1 MAVKNAKSAIDK
13 ILADSKKKYDVTA
26 GPMNAIAQDTEAIS
40 TGSMAIDYI
49 TGVGGLPLGRSV
61 ELFGPPASS
70 KTTTALMT
78 AANYQKKI
86 IKEGLDERILYLDYE
101 QAMDPNY
108 AKNLGLDVDHPSF
121 LFAQPNLFEDGAN
134 FALEL
139 IETGLVKIV
148 IFDSVAAMTPKA
160 LYEAE
165 IGKVQVAPQARLMAV
180 LMQRLNPLLAD
191 TNSLAIFIN
200 HLKEKVGIGGPA
212 GPVKTTPGGVSLKF
226 YASMRIEYAQIGQI
240 KGDVKD
246 PLTGLKVK
254 QTVASNVKVKI
265 VKNKVAP
272 PFKEAVVRV
281 RFGKGFDDMWTTKNV
296 LMANKKISGS
306 AGYFYFDKSPELV
319 HPEMELSKEG
329 KPYIH
334 GEAELMKF
342 ADADPEWRAKAV
354 TMARD
359 LVGSVVTESP
369 EVVEEDDEG
378 IPSLV
383 DEDLLAD

>member
-1 MAVKNAKSAIDK
+1 MAVKNVKSAIDK
-13 ILADSKKKYDVTA
+13 ILAESKKKYDVTA
-26 GPMNAIAQDTEAIS
+26 GPMNAIAQETEAIS

-86 IKEGLDERILYLDYE
+86 IREGLDDRILYLDYE
-101 QAMDPNY
+101 QAMDPVY

-148 IFDSVAAMTPKA
+148 IFDSVAAMTPRA

-200 HLKEKVGIGGPA
+200 HLKEKVGMSGPA

-240 KGDVKD
+240 KEIGR
-246 PLTGLKVK
+246 
-254 QTVASNVKVKI
+254 ASCR
-265 VKNKVAP
+265 
-272 PFKEAVVRV
+272 ERV
-281 RFGKGFDDMWTTKNV
+281 LR
-296 LMANKKISGS
+296 
-306 AGYFYFDKSPELV
+306 LV
-319 HPEMELSKEG
+319 
-329 KPYIH
+329 
-334 GEAELMKF
+334 
-342 ADADPEWRAKAV
+342 
-354 TMARD
+354 
-359 LVGSVVTESP
+359 
-369 EVVEEDDEG
+369 
-378 IPSLV
+378 
-383 DEDLLAD
+383 